1 MVRIGGKGMNLEELK
16 IRIDFLYKQ
25 SRNPKEDI
33 VYITTS
39 EHSIGG
45 RAKCGIKNISL
56 GFDWENHQVRIEPEN
71 KLIRGDK

>member
-1 MVRIGGKGMNLEELK
+1 MNLEELK
-16 IRIDFLYKQ
+16 ARIDFIYKQ

-39 EHSIGG
+39 ENSIGG
-45 RAKCGIKNISL
+45 RAKCGIKNVSL

>member
-1 MVRIGGKGMNLEELK
+1 MNLEELK
-16 IRIDFLYKQ
+16 MRIDFLYKQ

-45 RAKCGIKNISL
+45 RAKCDIKSISL
-56 GFDWENHQVRIEPEN
+56 GIDWENHQVRIEPIV
-71 KLIRGDK
+71 KLIKLKEQTNEK